1 MPLKNR
7 FKSAWNAFN
16 NRAPTPS
23 YNNGAL
29 TDVSM
34 VSYNPSRTI
43 TKNSADKSIV
53 TSIINRIAVDVS
65 QTSIRHVRLDEN
77 GRYLEDIK
85 SGLNE
90 CLTVEANID
99 QSHTDFFRDIVISL
113 CDEGQIAVVPIDTDD
128 DVLNS
133 NTFDIHS
140 LRVARITAWRPRA
153 VEVECYNDMT
163 GQKQRL
169 VFPKESVCIIENP
182 MYSIMNEPNGT
193 MQRLMKKLNM
203 LDGIDEQTSAG
214 KLDLI
219 IQLPYAL
226 KSEARRQQAAERKED
241 IVKQLSNSK
250 YGIAYVDNTEKIT
263 QLNRPLENNLLKQ
276 IEYLTEQLYSQL
288 GITKEVLL
296 GTADEKTM
304 INFQNRTIVPF
315 VNAIVNEMRRKFL
328 TKTAR
333 TQGQE
338 IMAFKDAFKLVPMET
353 FAELADK
360 LTRNE
365 IMTSNEIRQIIGLKP
380 SDDPKADMLINSNIS
395 QDSDMMNDQ
404 YGYGEPEE
412 YEE

>member
-1 MPLKNR
+1 MALKNR
-7 FKSAWNAFN
+7 FKSAWNAFQ
-16 NRAPTPS
+16 NRAPTIDQN
-23 YNNGAL
+23 YGAL
-29 TDVSM
+29 TDASM
-34 VSYNPSRTI
+34 VSYNPSHIRT
-43 TKNSADKSIV
+43 KGVADKSIV
-53 TSIINRIAVDVS
+53 TSIINRIAMDVS

-99 QSHTDFFRDIVISL
+99 QSHTAFFQDVVMSL
-113 CDEGQIAVVPIDTDD
+113 CDEGTVAIVPIDTDD
-128 DVLNS
+128 DPTQS
-133 NTFDIHS
+133 NTFGISS
-140 LRVARITAWRPRA
+140 LRVAKITAYKPRA

-163 GQKQRL
+163 GMKQKL

-182 MYSIMNEPNGT
+182 MYAIMNEPNGT
-193 MQRLMKKLNM
+193 MQRLMRKLNM

-241 IVKQLSNSK
+241 IVKQLSGSK

-288 GITKEVLL
+288 GITKEVML

-380 SDDPKADMLINSNIS
+380 SDDPKADMLVNSNIS
-395 QDSDMMNDQ
+395 QDAATTEQM
-404 YGYGEPEE
+404 YGPQEE
-412 YEE
+412 YEEY

>member
-1 MPLKNR
+1 
-7 FKSAWNAFN
+7 
-16 NRAPTPS
+16 
-23 YNNGAL
+23 
-29 TDVSM
+29 
-34 VSYNPSRTI
+34 
-43 TKNSADKSIV
+43 
-53 TSIINRIAVDVS
+53 
-65 QTSIRHVRLDEN
+65 
-77 GRYLEDIK
+77 
-85 SGLNE
+85 
-90 CLTVEANID
+90 
-99 QSHTDFFRDIVISL
+99 
-113 CDEGQIAVVPIDTDD
+113 
-128 DVLNS
+128 
-133 NTFDIHS
+133 
-140 LRVARITAWRPRA
+140 
-153 VEVECYNDMT
+153 MT

-169 VFPKESVCIIENP
+169 VYPKESVCIIENP

-380 SDDPKADMLINSNIS
+380 SDDPKADMLVNSNIS
-395 QDSDMMNDQ
+395 QVGDMMNDQVAGTMDDQ